1 MPRSRKANRVTPPAD
16 LRRRW
21 RVVLADAETNEK
33 AWAES
38 RGVSA
43 NHVREVV
50 LGLRKSDHVLREV
63 LDFVRTRERLIAKRI
78 AADPLAA

>member
-1 MPRSRKANRVTPPAD
+1 MPRSRKATNLVAPAD

-21 RVVLADAETNEK
+21 RVVLADAELTEK

-38 RGVSA
+38 RGVSG

-63 LDFVRTRERLIAKRI
+63 IDFVRTRERMIAKRI
-78 AADPLAA
+78 TAEAMAA